1 MELALATCL
10 RTIRLEADYQRGR
23 QTRGEYLDTVE
34 FRLIA
39 ADEEIARLRQKL
51 EQIRRAVGPLEQSG
65 RCINCDLVRAIAR
78 VALEGV

>member
-1 MELALATCL
+1 MEATVALNL
-10 RTIRLEADYQRGR
+10 RTIKLEADYQRGR
-23 QTRGEYLDTVE
+23 QGRGEYLDTTE

-51 EQIRRAVGPLEQSG
+51 EQIRQAVGPLEHSG
-65 RCINCDLVRAIAR
+65 RCINCDTVRTLAR